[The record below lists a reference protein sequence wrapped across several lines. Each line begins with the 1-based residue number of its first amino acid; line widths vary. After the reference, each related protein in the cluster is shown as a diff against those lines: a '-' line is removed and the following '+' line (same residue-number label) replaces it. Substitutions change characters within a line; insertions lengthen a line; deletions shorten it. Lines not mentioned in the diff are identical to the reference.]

1 MTQVFSTS
9 AKCVSYY
16 LDTKATQ
23 RLMTQFGSHL
33 QGLTQ
38 EEKYQLVTA
47 IGLHLWGSVEPVELD
62 ADAPFNDLEFADL
75 FEESEPDLITTQ
87 NDQLVPEVT
96 ANVMSALVILQNE
109 SPESLSFLLPAICEY
124 ARDDNR

>member
-47 IGLHLWGSVEPVELD
+47 IGLMLWGSCEPEQSE
-62 ADAPFNDLEFADL
+62 AEAQFNDLSDL
-75 FEESEPDLITTQ
+75 FEGMESEPDLIRGMAEYLTP
-87 NDQLVPEVT
+87 DVT
-96 ANVMSALVILQNE
+96 ANVMSALVLLQNE
-109 SPESLSFLLPAICEY
+109 SPESLSFLLPAIAEY

>member
-1 MTQVFSTS
+1 MAQTFSTS

-23 RLMTQFGSHL
+23 RLMSTFGSHL

-47 IGLHLWGSVEPVELD
+47 IGLMLWGCCEPEQSE
-62 ADAPFNDLEFADL
+62 AEAQFNDLSDL
-75 FEESEPDLITTQ
+75 FEGMESEPDLITAQ
-87 NDQLVPEVT
+87 HEQLVPEVS
-96 ANVMSALVILQNE
+96 ANVMSALVLLQHE
-109 SPESLSFLLPAICEY
+109 TPDSLSFLLPAIAEY
-124 ARDDNR
+124 ARDHR

>member
-1 MTQVFSTS
+1 MAQTFSTS

-47 IGLHLWGSVEPVELD
+47 IGLHLWGCVEPVELD
-62 ADAPFNDLEFADL
+62 TEFRELDDL
-75 FEESEPDLITTQ
+75 FEEEPEPDLITGVTS
-87 NDQLVPEVT
+87 NVVPEIS
-96 ANVMSALVILQNE
+96 ANTMTALVILQNE
-109 SPESLSFLLPAICEY
+109 SPESLSFLLPAIAEY
-124 ARDDNR
+124 ARDHR